1 MSVSTTVAASVEEL
15 WECAVPGEA
24 IDGITDEV
32 AARAGAVA
40 RADVVSGVVHEILE
54 AVAWRCAIDV
64 DTDELES
71 LRRIVD
77 EAEAHRDR
85 MTCRSAA
92 DQSA

>member
-1 MSVSTTVAASVEEL
+1 MSVSTTGAVSTEEL

-32 AARAGAVA
+32 AARAGAAA
-40 RADVVSGVVHEILE
+40 RADVVRGVVDEILQ
-54 AVAWRCAIDV
+54 AVAWRCAIDA
-64 DTDELES
+64 DTGELES

-85 MTCRSAA
+85 MTSRSAT